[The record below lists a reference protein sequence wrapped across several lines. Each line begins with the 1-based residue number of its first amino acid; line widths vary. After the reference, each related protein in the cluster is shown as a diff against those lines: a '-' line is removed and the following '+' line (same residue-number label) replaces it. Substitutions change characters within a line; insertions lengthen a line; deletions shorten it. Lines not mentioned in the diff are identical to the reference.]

1 MLPNPVILCLLLLP
15 SGKQHTCSDT
25 TETGHYTVIQLSFD
39 ETPVPLSPDSDTI
52 FYDPARK
59 LQWDDFRAQ
68 PSPAGPSAA
77 VAYTSFAYDG
87 NSNLVNDTLRITLRL
102 QVFFIKS
109 ASWVRPEARNN
120 YALAHEQLHFDIT
133 RLVVERFKQKL
144 RQTALNRD
152 DYDSII
158 QYQYLQSFREM
169 NRLQYKFDQ
178 ETNHGL
184 NPAAQIRWR
193 DKVNVGLKNNGV
205 LPEELGIEGIN
216 FTPSIPGQQ

>member
-1 MLPNPVILCLLLLP
+1 MLSMLSTAAILSFLLLLP
-15 SGKQHTCSDT
+15 HREHTRSGG
-25 TETGHYTVIQLSFD
+25 TGHSRYTVIQLKFEERKEAD
-39 ETPVPLSPDSDTI
+39 SPASDTV
-52 FYDPARK
+52 FYTPGRK
-59 LQWDDFRAQ
+59 LSWDDFRAR
-68 PSPAGPSAA
+68 PSPSGPSAA
-77 VAYTSFAYDG
+77 VTYTSFAYDG
-87 NSNLVNDTLRITLRL
+87 NSHLVNDTLRITLRL

-109 ASWVRPEARNN
+109 ASWVRPEARNS

-169 NRLQYKFDQ
+169 NRLQYRFDE

-184 NPAAQIRWR
+184 NAAAQLRWR
-193 DKVNVGLKNNGV
+193 DKINVGLKNNGA

-216 FTPSIPGQQ
+216 FTPGQQ

>member
-1 MLPNPVILCLLLLP
+1 MVAIPLMLLPVTIFCLLYLP
-15 SGKQHTCSDT
+15 SGHKLPRSAVPSPKNL
-25 TETGHYTVIQLSFD
+25 TVILLTFD
-39 ETPVPLSPDSDTI
+39 ENHAPESPLSDTI
-52 FYDPARK
+52 FYSAQRR
-59 LQWDDFRAQ
+59 LQWDDFLAK
-68 PSPAGPSAA
+68 PSPSGPSAA
-77 VAYTSFAYDG
+77 VAYTSFSYDG
-87 NSNLVNDTLRITLRL
+87 NSSLAHDTLKITLRL

-109 ASWVRPEARNN
+109 ASWVRPDAKNN

-184 NPAAQIRWR
+184 NPAAQTRWR

-205 LPEELGIEGIN
+205 LPEELGIE
-216 FTPSIPGQQ
+216 SIKF

>member
-1 MLPNPVILCLLLLP
+1 MLSAATILSLLLLP
-15 SGKQHTCSDT
+15 P
-25 TETGHYTVIQLSFD
+25 GHKKPCPVYRHFTVIQLNF
-39 ETPVPLSPDSDTI
+39 EEKESPAPPTSDTI
-52 FYDPARK
+52 YYDAQRK
-59 LQWDDFRAQ
+59 LQWDDFQAK
-68 PSPAGPSAA
+68 PSPRGPSAA
-77 VAYTSFAYDG
+77 VSYTSFAYDG

-109 ASWVRPEARNN
+109 ASWVRPDARNS

-169 NRLQYKFDQ
+169 NRLQYRFDQ
-178 ETNHGL
+178 ETHHGL
-184 NPAAQIRWR
+184 NAAEQIRWR
-193 DKVNVGLKNNGV
+193 DKVNVGLRNNGA
-205 LPEELGIEGIN
+205 LPEELGIEGKNYLPIN
-216 FTPSIPGQQ
+216 NNQF

>member
-1 MLPNPVILCLLLLP
+1 MLSYTAILCSLLM
-15 SGKQHTCSDT
+15 SNGQHQPCVPPVK
-25 TETGHYTVIQLSFD
+25 HHQFTVIQLNFEEKQD
-39 ETPVPLSPDSDTI
+39 GASPTSDTV
-52 FYDPARK
+52 FYTPNRR
-59 LQWDDFRAQ
+59 LEWTDFLAQ
-68 PSPAGPSAA
+68 PSPSGPSAA

-87 NSNLVNDTLRITLRL
+87 NSNLENDTLRITLRL

-109 ASWVRPEARNN
+109 ASWVRPDARNS

-169 NRLQYKFDQ
+169 NKLQYKFDQ

-184 NPAAQIRWR
+184 NPAAQLRWR
-193 DKVNVGLKNNGV
+193 DKVNVGLRNNGV
-205 LPEELGIEGIN
+205 LPEELGIEGNVI
-216 FTPSIPGQQ
+216 IPDR

>member
-1 MLPNPVILCLLLLP
+1 MLSTAAILPLLLLLP
-15 SGKQHTCSDT
+15 WQEHMRSAKTEHSRYVVILLRFEEKNEADSPLSDT
-25 TETGHYTVIQLSFD
+25 V
-39 ETPVPLSPDSDTI
+39 
-52 FYDPARK
+52 FYAPNRK
-59 LQWDDFRAQ
+59 LQWADFQAK

-77 VAYTSFAYDG
+77 VTYTSFAYDG
-87 NSNLVNDTLRITLRL
+87 NSRLVNDTLQITLRL

-109 ASWVRPEARNN
+109 ASWVRPNARNN

-169 NRLQYKFDQ
+169 NRLQYRFDQ
-178 ETNHGL
+178 ETDHGL
-184 NPAAQIRWR
+184 NAAAQVRWR
-193 DKVNVGLKNNGV
+193 DKINVGLKNNGA
-205 LPEELGIEGIN
+205 LPEELGIESIN
-216 FTPSIPGQQ
+216 FTPKQQ